1 MELMDILFHSFQS
14 TNERGKE
21 MHKLIRIDEAMA
33 TRFLVLK
40 NLESGIVERCFDDT
54 PWLSDDNFE
63 FMLVNQEYNCK
74 IKLFGDAV
82 EGKTEDS
89 VLCRVINR
97 DVVIGRKPMVQV
109 EVDSGQYYI
118 PQNTIKDYLDRDSFY
133 FECMRKDLIQVNDVI
148 NPGLL

>member
-1 MELMDILFHSFQS
+1 MY
-14 TNERGKE
+14 
-21 MHKLIRIDEAMA
+21 KLIRIDEAMA

-40 NLESGIVERCFDDT
+40 NLETGVIERCFDDT

-63 FMLVNQEYNCK
+63 FMVVDQQYDCK

-89 VLCRVINR
+89 ILCNVINK
-97 DVVIGRKPMVQV
+97 DVVIGRRPMVEV
-109 EVDSGQYYI
+109 EVDNVQYYI
-118 PQNTIKDYLDRDSFY
+118 PKNTIKDYLHRDKFY
-133 FECMRKDLIQVNDVI
+133 FECMRKDLIQVDDVI